1 MTPFDRY
8 RPALAALHMATLQMA
23 LGMAAIASWGL
34 NPMPPLVYGDEAA
47 RVNAL
52 VWAGMQAGASA
63 LTIWGCIHR
72 RRAAVIIGSGAL
84 GVLFVLLAAAG
95 FSALPEGSAVA
106 LMSSGAAPLCFVT
119 AWLAW
124 RRSDA

>member
-23 LGMAAIASWGL
+23 IGMAAIASWGM
-34 NPMPPLVYGDEAA
+34 NPMPAMVYGDEAA
-47 RVNAL
+47 RVNAMI
-52 VWAGMQAGASA
+52 WAGLQAALSM
-63 LTIWGCIHR
+63 LTIWGCQHR
-72 RRAAVIIGSGAL
+72 KRAAVIIGSGGL

-106 LMSSGAAPLCFVT
+106 LMSSGAAPLCLVT

-124 RRSDA
+124 RRADA